1 MIDKNRINAKIIFI
15 NERLSALR
23 ELASLDENEF
33 KQDKRNIGSACY
45 WLQTAVEAMID
56 IAQHIAVKEELIK
69 STDISSAD
77 FFEELAAAGIISKE
91 NMRKYRM
98 MIKFRNRIVHLYQQV
113 SEDEVIKILKE
124 DLKDFETFLKE
135 IANFIAKKEG

>member
-45 WLQTAVEAMID
+45 WLQTTVESMID
-56 IAQHIAVKEELIK
+56 IAQHIAVKKGLIK

-124 DLKDFETFLKE
+124 DLNDFETFLKE
-135 IANFIAKKEG
+135 IANFIAKKED

>member
-45 WLQTAVEAMID
+45 WLQTTVESMID
-56 IAQHIAVKEELIK
+56 IAQHIAVKKGLIK

-124 DLKDFETFLKE
+124 DLNDFETFLKE